1 MLRAS
6 RCGPLRAGRF
16 AESVVSSVLRP
27 GCVDLGAV
35 ALRTE
40 VFATTGA
47 RFFTNYLRRTD
58 PSGLLPLTSSKG
70 CLGFPPAYCA
80 DGALFSRLAAVV
92 AARDT
97 DAGLIIVRAP
107 LYFHQ

>member
-6 RCGPLRAGRF
+6 RCGPLHTGRF

-40 VFATTGA
+40 VLAATGA
-47 RFFTNYLRRTD
+47 RFFADALRGD
-58 PSGLLPLTSSKG
+58 PEGKRLLTSHEG
-70 CLGFPPAYCA
+70 CAGHPPAYCA
-80 DGALFSRLAAVV
+80 DGALFSRLAEGVS
-92 AARDT
+92 ARGT
-97 DAGLIIVRAP
+97 DAGLAIVRAP